1 MESRCGALRDIF
13 CCSQGNND
21 EGGTWYRKS
30 DTAKEDTLGSQKGKT
45 KKEEKEKTNSKQQG
59 ST

>member
-1 MESRCGALRDIF
+1 MESRCGALRDIL
-13 CCSQGNND
+13 CYSQGNKD

-30 DTAKEDTLGSQKGKT
+30 DTAKEETLGSQKGKK
-45 KKEEKEKTNSKQQG
+45 KKEGSNLKQQG

>member
-1 MESRCGALRDIF
+1 MESRCGTLRDIF
-13 CCSQGNND
+13 CCSQGYKD

-30 DTAKEDTLGSQKGKT
+30 DTAKEDTLGSQKGK
-45 KKEEKEKTNSKQQG
+45 KKEGKEKSNSKQQG

>member
-1 MESRCGALRDIF
+1 MDSRCGALRDIL
-13 CCSQGNND
+13 CYSQSNKD

-30 DTAKEDTLGSQKGKT
+30 DTAKEETLGSQKGKK
-45 KKEEKEKTNSKQQG
+45 KKEGSNLKQQG